1 MVKIDGSF
9 VANLEYAPDDRAFVR
24 ALLELAHELGLETDA
39 EWVQSEDAAAMLTGW
54 GCDYFQGA
62 LVGLAATR
70 PGVETLIKDETV
82 LAG

>member
-1 MVKIDGSF
+1 
-9 VANLEYAPDDRAFVR
+9 
-24 ALLELAHELGLETDA
+24 
-39 EWVQSEDAAAMLTGW
+39 VQSEEAAAMLTGW

-70 PGVETLIKDETV
+70 PGVETLIKDETA